1 MTVDKFKIPISML
14 SPDVDPAQLGFDD
27 TSELEPLNEIIG
39 QERAVEA
46 LEFGLHMKGP
56 GFNLYVSG
64 PVGTGKGTL
73 VRHMVKRM
81 AQGAP
86 APADWCY
93 VNNFQDAS
101 RPVCLSFP
109 AGQGCAFKRE
119 MAAFIES
126 LRRDIP
132 LAFDSKKYLDAK
144 AKIIEDTESKK
155 KALFRELTELSG
167 TRGFGFEET
176 PVGFGL
182 APLKDGHP
190 MTDEEMKALTEQ
202 EQQELTER
210 RKTLEGEIREFH
222 VRIHGLEK
230 EAEHQLRLLDHQL
243 VANLLEG
250 RYETMRRAYQD
261 LPAISGY
268 LERVHHDIIH
278 HYKDFLPHEG
288 PNNPSSRS

>member
-1 MTVDKFKIPISML
+1 MTIEKFKIPISML
-14 SPDVDPAQLGFDD
+14 SPTVDPAQLGFDD

-73 VRHMVKRM
+73 IRQMVKRI
-81 AQGAP
+81 AQASP

-93 VNNFQDAS
+93 VNNFQDSS

-144 AKIIEDTESKK
+144 AKIIDDAESKK
-155 KALFRELTELSG
+155 KSLFQDLSG
-167 TRGFGFEET
+167 LSGARGFGFEET
-176 PVGFGL
+176 PVGFGI

-190 MTDEEMKALTEQ
+190 MTDEQMEALTEQ
-202 EQQELTER
+202 EQQEL
-210 RKTLEGEIREFH
+210 
-222 VRIHGLEK
+222 
-230 EAEHQLRLLDHQL
+230 
-243 VANLLEG
+243 
-250 RYETMRRAYQD
+250 M
-261 LPAISGY
+261 
-268 LERVHHDIIH
+268 
-278 HYKDFLPHEG
+278 
-288 PNNPSSRS
+288 

>member
-1 MTVDKFKIPISML
+1 MTDDRLKIPVSML
-14 SPDVDPAQLGFDD
+14 SPAVDPSQLGFDD

-46 LEFGLHMKGP
+46 LEFGLQVKGP

-119 MAAFIES
+119 MAAFIEG

-132 LAFDSKKYLDAK
+132 LAFESKKYLDAK

-155 KALFRELTELSG
+155 KALF
-167 TRGFGFEET
+167 
-176 PVGFGL
+176 
-182 APLKDGHP
+182 
-190 MTDEEMKALTEQ
+190 
-202 EQQELTER
+202 
-210 RKTLEGEIREFH
+210 
-222 VRIHGLEK
+222 
-230 EAEHQLRLLDHQL
+230 
-243 VANLLEG
+243 
-250 RYETMRRAYQD
+250 QD
-261 LPAISGY
+261 LTKLSLA
-268 LERVHHDIIH
+268 
-278 HYKDFLPHEG
+278 
-288 PNNPSSRS
+288 